1 METINRLQF
10 RHHNEIFE
18 TREDAIEYI
27 YDKIKEEGE
36 GIASGQNSVY
46 SYSLFA
52 EPTILRYKNDEE
64 ETGCEYKKGPHIML
78 VIGSETNDT
87 IYHDRN
93 KFCIIDID
101 KTEEEIKN
109 LEEEI
114 EKIIKSLTLTVFDTS
129 TLDLHVEKTDEG
141 TVLSGDVK
149 TAETHVFE
157 GAVKNNNLMVVPVG
171 DEGGSEG
178 LFIYVDLTY
187 DDATETFTFVASQA
201 DGTLKK
207 TAVTLPNNY
216 LVSGEYK
223 SQDESIHLK
232 MKNGDEVLVNC
243 EELIAEWNVE
253 GDASKTPI
261 VLTREEVDY
270 DHTDDHHH
278 VEPWQDVLRADVRLA
293 NDRPANILKKTTD
306 GRYLYVDG
314 VASNILYYWNGERSN
329 VEEQLNKLN
338 KIRISP
344 DNDNIIWNRADGFF
358 ASTKLDYNSNDNKLI
373 FTTSTVNGQPFVKEI
388 QLNTVEVIESI
399 TYDPT
404 REVLVVKYKNDKGE
418 TKTIYVPVSG
428 LIDEWEVLN
437 DAHSVKLVKQRKV
450 SGKDI
455 LTADVNISTADNNI
469 LEERGEGNIHALF
482 VRGTSDNIK
491 YKDTTVEGAL
501 DALAAEDEAINE
513 KLDEEI
519 ARSVAEDEKIESTI
533 GSGFTTDAHETVTY
547 KFEQLQNQVNSEAEK
562 LQDEIDRST
571 EKDEEHDSRLDEQ
584 QAEIEAISA
593 DSRASLKDIINNDHS
608 IDVDKTDLVKPVIS
622 VNLSEHQPYNTIRLE
637 GDGLYSFIDLRYD
650 SDTNKLTF
658 VRSEKGS
665 TENVEKEIQLNSV
678 PFDIRYDKD
687 REVLIITYHTS
698 EGEKTVE
705 IDLHDLI
712 HDEWTVRDTNTI
724 ELHKDLSVSGS
735 DILTADVKIC
745 HHEDNAIEEHNDG
758 LYVHSYSGEIADL
771 GSRIDTVSGD
781 VITEKARAE
790 EAENNLANSIAT
802 ERDRAIAAENGLHD
816 EIETERRRAEA
827 ADTELY
833 NAIQDEK
840 RRAEAADTQL
850 EVLIG
855 DERTRAM
862 SAETALRNDFVS
874 GDTELDHKIDS
885 LETTLNSRIDVT
897 ENRLQ
902 AAIDS
907 EKSRAEAADNL
918 LDGKISIEKERA
930 MTAESELR
938 NAIAAETAAREE
950 KDDELSAK
958 IDAATLTFK
967 DTTSINFNDP
977 PHENNV
983 VKADV
988 KIANATDN
996 MILID
1001 ASKDGV
1007 YASAHLSYVIGTN
1020 TLTFTTSA
1028 GITEEFQLA
1037 GATVIDQLYYD
1048 NESGELVI
1056 VYHDG
1061 TGTVQTVR
1069 FPVSELFNE
1078 WIVQNPSEKSAVE
1091 LTKIRATEQGQPDEL
1106 KARVLI
1112 TDDHDGDG
1120 KPDQGSDNIIEI
1132 RNNGLYVKGNNEDVS
1147 CISGK
1152 TNAIYKTLFGGVAP
1166 GGCGEGIQ
1174 YIPDPLSCVISGATS
1189 FMEADK
1195 LMAYQICEILE
1206 MWVSGMTCTTTSN
1219 WVDDGAN
1226 KKMLVDV
1233 RPSYGKTA
1241 TMTSDDLYITDLTGK
1256 TIEHGV
1262 NEFTDTNA
1270 LRIVCL
1276 EDGGGVLPDI
1286 AAKQNGVYLSN
1297 AWNCGKYYQESTEAD
1312 EMAEVEADG
1321 YNVNYFT
1328 DETDEGNTA
1337 DYSNYL
1343 RS

>member
-1 METINRLQF
+1 MDTINRLQF

-27 YDKIKEEGE
+27 YDKIKEEGK

-64 ETGCEYKKGPHIML
+64 ETGCEHKKGPHIML

-129 TLDLHVEKTDEG
+129 TLDLNVEKTDEG

-373 FTTSTVNGQPFVKEI
+373 FTTSTVNGQPLVKEI

-482 VRGTSDNIK
+482 VRGTADNIK

-513 KLDEEI
+513 KLDE
-519 ARSVAEDEKIESTI
+519 
-533 GSGFTTDAHETVTY
+533 
-547 KFEQLQNQVNSEAEK
+547 
-562 LQDEIDRST
+562 
-571 EKDEEHDSRLDEQ
+571 Q

-593 DSRASLKDIINNDHS
+593 DSKASLKDIINNDHS
-608 IDVDKTDLVKPVIS
+608 IDVDKTDPIKPVIS

-637 GDGLYSFIDLRYD
+637 GDGLYNFIDLRYD

-658 VRSEKGS
+658 VRSENGS

-698 EGEKTVE
+698 EGDKTVE

-712 HDEWTVRDTNTI
+712 HDEWTVQDTETV
-724 ELHKDLSVSGS
+724 ELNKSLVVSGGP
-735 DILTADVKIC
+735 DVLTAKVKIC

-758 LYVHSYSGEIADL
+758 IYVHSYSGEIADL
-771 GSRIDTVSGD
+771 DSRIDTVSGD

-790 EAENNLANSIAT
+790 EAENNLANSIAA

-816 EIETERRRAEA
+816 EIEAERRRAEA

-840 RRAEAADTQL
+840 RRAEAADL
-850 EVLIG
+850 ELKVAISG
-855 DERTRAM
+855 ETTRAM
-862 SAETALRNDFVS
+862 SAETALRSDFVS
-874 GDTELDHKIDS
+874 GDTALDHKIDN

-938 NAIAAETAAREE
+938 NAIASETAAREA

-958 IDAATLTFK
+958 IDAATLTFE

-1078 WIVQNPSEKSAVE
+1078 WIVQNQSEKSAVE

-1132 RNNGLYVKGNNEDVS
+1132 RNNGLYVKGNNEEVG

-1152 TNAIYKTLFGGVAP
+1152 TDAIYKTLFGGITP

-1241 TMTSDDLYITDLTGK
+1241 EMTSDDLYITDLSGK

-1297 AWNCGKYYQESTEAD
+1297 AWNCGKYYQKSTEAD
-1312 EMAEVEADG
+1312 EMAEVEANG

-1328 DETDEGNTA
+1328 DETESGETA

>member
-1 METINRLQF
+1 MDTINRLQF
-10 RHHNEIFE
+10 RHHNEIFD
-18 TREDAIEYI
+18 TREEAIEYI

-36 GIASGQNSVY
+36 GLAKDQNSPY

-52 EPTILRYKNDEE
+52 EPTILRYKNEEE

-93 KFCIIDID
+93 RFCIIDID
-101 KTEEEIKN
+101 KTEDEIKN
-109 LEEEI
+109 LEEEL
-114 EKIIKSLTLTVFDTS
+114 EKAIRSLTIIALNSDT
-129 TLDLHVEKTDEG
+129 LNLYADKTEDG
-141 TVLSGDVK
+141 TIVSGDVK

-157 GAVKNNNLMVVPVG
+157 GIVKDNNLMVVPTG
-171 DEGGSEG
+171 DEGGPEG

-187 DDATETFTFVASQA
+187 DEAAETFTFVVTNA

-207 TAVTLPNNY
+207 QSVKLPNNY

-223 SQDESIHLK
+223 KEDESIHLH
-232 MKNGDEVLVNC
+232 MKNGDEVVIDC
-243 EELIAEWNVE
+243 EQLIDEWEVE
-253 GDASKTPI
+253 GEASSTPI
-261 VLTREEVDY
+261 VLTKEEYGPDE
-270 DHTDDHHH
+270 DHHH
-278 VEPWQDVLRADVRLA
+278 TEPWQDILRADVRIA
-293 NDRPANILKKTTD
+293 DFIGTNILKKTTD

-314 VASNILYYWNGERSN
+314 KATNIIYYYNGELSN
-329 VEEQLNKLN
+329 VSEQLDKLN
-338 KIRISP
+338 KIKVSA
-344 DNDNIIWNRADGFF
+344 DNDNIIWNRTDGFF
-358 ASTKLDYNSNDNKLI
+358 ASAKLDYITNKNKLV
-373 FTTSTVNGQPFVKEI
+373 FTTSTVSGGTLTKEI
-388 QLNTVEVIESI
+388 QLNSVELFQNIYYDRNTEELVI
-399 TYDPT
+399 TYKDS
-404 REVLVVKYKNDKGE
+404 EGNLKVVRIPISDMFQ
-418 TKTIYVPVSG
+418 
-428 LIDEWEVLN
+428 EWDVLN
-437 DAHSVKLVKQRKV
+437 DAHSVKLVKSPHHV
-450 SGKDI
+450 AGKDI
-455 LTADVNISTADNNI
+455 LTADVNISAAENNI
-469 LEERGEGNIHALF
+469 LEERGEGNVHALF
-482 VRGTSDNIK
+482 VRGTADNIK
-491 YKDTTVEGAL
+491 YKNTTVEGAL
-501 DALAAEDEAINE
+501 DDLAAEDAAINE
-513 KLDEEI
+513 KLDQEI
-519 ARSVAEDEKIESTI
+519 VRSTAEDEKIETTI
-533 GSGFTTDAHETVTY
+533 GSGFSTDAHETVTY
-547 KFEQLQNQVNSEAEK
+547 KFDQLQEQVNSEADK
-562 LQDEIDRST
+562 LQNEIERST
-571 EKDEEHDSRLDEQ
+571 AKDDEHDAKLAEQ

-593 DSRASLKDIINNDHS
+593 DSTNSIKDIINNDHS
-608 IDVDKTDLVKPVIS
+608 IDVDKTDQVRPVIS
-622 VNLSEHQPYNTIRLE
+622 VNLSEHEPYNIMRLE
-637 GDGLYSFIDLRYD
+637 GDGLYSFIDLGYD
-650 SDTNKLTF
+650 SDTNKLIFT
-658 VRSEKGS
+658 RSDKDS
-665 TENVEKEIQLNSV
+665 RENKTKEIQLNSV

-687 REVLIITYHTS
+687 REVIIITYHTS

-712 HDEWTVRDTNTI
+712 HDEWTVSDTSTI
-724 ELHKDLSVSGS
+724 ELHKSLSVSGS

-745 HHEDNAIEEHNDG
+745 HHDDNAIEKHNDG
-758 LYVHSYSGEIADL
+758 IYVHSYSGEIADL
-771 GSRIDTVSGD
+771 GSRIDVVSGD

-790 EAENNLANSIAT
+790 EAENNLANTIAT

-816 EIETERRRAEA
+816 EIEAERRRAEA

-855 DERTRAM
+855 NERTRAM
-862 SAETALRNDFVS
+862 SAETALRSDFVS
-874 GDTELDHKIDS
+874 GDTVLDHKIDS
-885 LETTLNSRIDVT
+885 LETTINSR
-897 ENRLQ
+897 
-902 AAIDS
+902 IDS
-907 EKSRAEAADNL
+907 EKSRSEAADNL

-958 IDAATLTFK
+958 IDAATLTFE

-1007 YASAHLSYVIGTN
+1007 YASAHLNYVIGTN

-1132 RNNGLYVKGNNEDVS
+1132 RNNGLYVKGNNEEVG

-1152 TNAIYKTLFGGVAP
+1152 TDAIYKTLFGGIAP

-1195 LMAYQICEILE
+1195 MMAYQICEILE
-1206 MWVSGMTCTTTSN
+1206 MWVSGMTCTTTSE
-1219 WVDDGAN
+1219 WVDEGAN
-1226 KKMLVDV
+1226 KKMMVDV

-1241 TMTSDDLYITDLTGK
+1241 EMSSDDLYIVDLTGK

-1262 NEFTDTNA
+1262 TEFTDTNA

-1276 EDGGGVLPDI
+1276 EDGGGVIPDI
-1286 AAKQNGVYLSN
+1286 SAKQNGIYLSN
-1297 AWNCGKYYQESTEAD
+1297 VWNCGKYYQVSTEAE
-1312 EMAEVEADG
+1312 EMAEVEASG
-1321 YNVNYFT
+1321 YKVEDYTT
-1328 DETDEGNTA
+1328 DEDTSSSS
-1337 DYSNYL
+1337 YNYMNNV
-1343 RS
+1343 RQSDI